1 MWASWG
7 IATLALAG
15 AAFMLRFLIA
25 LLGEGAPSVSH
36 CVVPV
41 HRGTD
46 EQMLRRMSLDDIE
59 DEWHMS
65 PRKPAAT
72 VVQSHLT
79 WYRVS
84 SDEDWPMSE
93 SR

>member
-7 IATLALAG
+7 IAAVALAG

-25 LLGEGAPSVSH
+25 LLGEGAPSVSY

-41 HRGTD
+41 TRGT
-46 EQMLRRMSLDDIE
+46 EKQILKPMSLDDVE
-59 DEWHMS
+59 DEWHVS
-65 PRKPAAT
+65 PRKPAAK
-72 VVQSHLT
+72 VVQSRLT

-84 SDEDWPMSE
+84 LE
-93 SR
+93 